1 MNRNQALAGLS
12 PYDHVIVDANHL
24 GAFFCGET
32 FRFVLD
38 PRTRRAAEHVA
49 RWHGCTF
56 EFHASTGTA
65 AFIKRGRISGYAVTL
80 FETLVLWVEHLS
92 AASRAGIDR
101 RRASP
106 TEGGIA
112 TA

>member
-12 PYDHVIVDANHL
+12 PYDHVIVDANQL
-24 GAFFCGET
+24 GALFCGET
-32 FRFVLD
+32 FTFVLD

-56 EFHASTGTA
+56 EFHESTGTA
-65 AFIKRGRISGYAVTL
+65 AFVKRGRIAGSAVTL
-80 FETLVLWVEHLS
+80 FETAVLWAEHLS
-92 AASRAGIDR
+92 AASRAGIGR
-101 RRASP
+101 RRARL
-106 TEGGIA
+106 TEGRIA